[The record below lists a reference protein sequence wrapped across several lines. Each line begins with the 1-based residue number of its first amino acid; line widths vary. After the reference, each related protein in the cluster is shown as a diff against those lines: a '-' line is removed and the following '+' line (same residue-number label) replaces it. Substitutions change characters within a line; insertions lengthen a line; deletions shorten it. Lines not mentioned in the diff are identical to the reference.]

1 MKALAVVAVAG
12 VALAVSCSSS
22 DLPRSNEAEMQ
33 TSSRVEVAASSPAGY
48 LSETDAASG
57 ADSASARDGVVLS
70 LAVDKAGVGD
80 APASVAQ
87 RANGEGRSELRGAR
101 FVDQDGDGIPDT
113 RTDAAT
119 TLAPAVDAA
128 LAKRCEAIFTRALE
142 DSRAIT
148 QLRDLVAAAPKRLSG
163 SKGYEDAVVFATR
176 RLHEIGCADVR
187 TEPVLVPCWVRG
199 EEAAAVTSPEPTQL
213 RVTSLGGSVATP
225 VGGLE
230 AEVVMVKSFE
240 QLRELGDKARGK
252 IVFFNRAMP
261 RAFLRT
267 FQAYGDAV
275 PQRSKG
281 AVEAAKVGA
290 VAAIVRSMTTSID
303 GYPHTGAMRY
313 AEGVEKVP
321 AAAIA
326 TEDAEALARMLA
338 EPKTPVKVK
347 LVLGCRSEPDV
358 MSHNVIAEIRGS
370 ERPDE
375 VIVLGGHLD
384 AWDLGEGAHD
394 DGAGCAQT
402 IEAMRLLVAC
412 GIKPKRTV
420 RAVLFAN
427 EENGLRGG
435 AAYDAAHA
443 NEHHVAAIETDSGG
457 ATPFGFSCTAARDQA
472 DPYRALLAPL
482 AAYHCDAFA
491 PGGGGGADIGPLAAR
506 GVPCFGLVTD
516 SQRYFDYHHSALDV
530 VANVNERELALG
542 AAAVAYLAVALA
554 DR

>member
-22 DLPRSNEAEMQ
+22 DLPRSNEVEMQ
-33 TSSRVEVAASSPAGY
+33 TSSRADSASSHGDAASS
-48 LSETDAASG
+48 LSGDKAEMQAASG
-57 ADSASARDGVVLS
+57 AGSASSRDGVVSS
-70 LAVDKAGVGD
+70 LAADKAVVGD

-87 RANGEGRSELRGAR
+87 RSNGDGRSELQVAR

-113 RTDAAT
+113 RAAAATALTPATDAAI
-119 TLAPAVDAA
+119 AQ
-128 LAKRCEAIFTRALE
+128 RCEAIFTRALE

-148 QLRDLVAAAPKRLSG
+148 QLRDLVDAAPKRLSG
-163 SKGYEDAVVFATR
+163 SKGYEDAVVFATQ
-176 RLHEIGCADVR
+176 RLHDIGCADVR
-187 TEPVLVPCWVRG
+187 TEPVMVPCWVRG
-199 EEAAAVTSPEPTQL
+199 EETAAVTSPEPVAL
-213 RVTSLGGSVATP
+213 RVTALGGSVATP
-225 VGGLE
+225 PGGLE

-240 QLRELGDKARGK
+240 QLRELGEQARGK

-275 PQRSKG
+275 PQRSNG

-303 GYPHTGAMRY
+303 GHPHTGAMRY
-313 AEGVEKVP
+313 ADGVAQVP

-326 TEDAEALARMLA
+326 TADAETLARMLA
-338 EPKTPVKVK
+338 ESKTPVKVK
-347 LVLGCRSEPDV
+347 LVLGCRTEPDV

-375 VIVLGGHLD
+375 VVVLGSHLD

-412 GIKPKRTV
+412 GIQPKRTI

-443 NEHHVAAIETDSGG
+443 NERHVAAIETDSGG
-457 ATPFGFSCTAARDQA
+457 ASPFGFSCTVARDKA
-472 DPYRALLAPL
+472 DPFRALLTPL

-506 GVPCFGLVTD
+506 GVPCFV
-516 SQRYFDYHHSALDV
+516 F
-530 VANVNERELALG
+530 
-542 AAAVAYLAVALA
+542 
-554 DR
+554 

>member
-22 DLPRSNEAEMQ
+22 
-33 TSSRVEVAASSPAGY
+33 EVAK
-48 LSETDAASG
+48 SG
-57 ADSASARDGVVLS
+57 AQPVPSSNSALQAH
-70 LAVDKAGVGD
+70 A
-80 APASVAQ
+80 
-87 RANGEGRSELRGAR
+87 
-101 FVDQDGDGIPDT
+101 
-113 RTDAAT
+113 
-119 TLAPAVDAA
+119 
-128 LAKRCEAIFTRALE
+128 EAIFTRALE
-142 DSRAIT
+142 DSRAIV
-148 QLRDLVAAAPKRLSG
+148 QLRDLVTAAPKRLSG
-163 SKGYEDAVVFATR
+163 SKGYDDAVAFAAA
-176 RLHEIGCADVR
+176 RLREIGCDEVR
-187 TEPVLVPCWVRG
+187 TEPVLVPHWVRG
-199 EEAAAVTSPEPTQL
+199 EETAMVTKPEPMTL
-213 RVTSLGGSVATP
+213 RVTALGGSVPTAS
-225 VGGLE
+225 GGIE

-240 QLRELGDKARGK
+240 QLQQLGEQARGK

-275 PQRSKG
+275 PQRSNG

-290 VAAIVRSMTTSID
+290 IAAIVRSMTTSID

-313 AEGVEKVP
+313 ADGVEKVP

-338 EPKTPVKVK
+338 ESKTPVKVK

-358 MSHNVIAEIRGS
+358 MSHNVVAEIRGS

-435 AAYDAAHA
+435 VAYDAAHA
-443 NEHHVAAIETDSGG
+443 SERHMGAIETDSGG
-457 ATPFGFSCTAARDQA
+457 ATPFGFSCTVARENA

-482 AAYHCDAFA
+482 ASYGCDTFV

-506 GVPCFGLVTD
+506 GVPCFGLITD
-516 SQRYFDYHHSALDV
+516 SQRYFDYHHSARDV
-530 VANVNERELALG
+530 VASVNERELALG

>member
-12 VALAVSCSSS
+12 VALAVSSSCSSS
-22 DLPRSNEAEMQ
+22 DLSRSSDAETQ
-33 TSSRVEVAASSPAGY
+33 VAARVGSAAGSS
-48 LSETDAASG
+48 S
-57 ADSASARDGVVLS
+57 
-70 LAVDKAGVGD
+70 VDK
-80 APASVAQ
+80 PASVAREPEPFSV
-87 RANGEGRSELRGAR
+87 RAKSLTTER
-101 FVDQDGDGIPDT
+101 
-113 RTDAAT
+113 AAT
-119 TLAPAVDAA
+119 NGDAPDATLAA
-128 LAKRCEAIFTRALE
+128 RCEAIFTRALE

-163 SKGYEDAVVFATR
+163 SKGYEDAVVFATQ

-187 TEPVLVPCWVRG
+187 TEPVMVPCWVRG
-199 EEAAAVTSPEPTQL
+199 EETAAVTAPAPMQL
-213 RVTSLGGSVATP
+213 RVTALGGSVATP
-225 VGGLE
+225 PGGIE

-240 QLRELGDKARGK
+240 QLRELGEQARGK

-275 PQRSKG
+275 PQRSNG

-290 VAAIVRSMTTSID
+290 TAAIVRSMTTSID
-303 GYPHTGAMRY
+303 GHPHTGAMRY
-313 AEGVEKVP
+313 DDSVPKVP

-326 TEDAEALARMLA
+326 TADAEALARMLA
-338 EPKTPVKVK
+338 ESKAPVKVK
-347 LVLGCRSEPDV
+347 LVLGCRTDPDV
-358 MSHNVIAEIRGS
+358 MSSNVVAEIRGS
-370 ERPDE
+370 DRPDE
-375 VIVLGGHLD
+375 VVVLGGHLD

-412 GIKPKRTV
+412 GIKPKRTI

-443 NEHHVAAIETDSGG
+443 NERHVAAIETDSGG
-457 ATPFGFSCTAARDQA
+457 ATPFGFSCTVARDQA
-472 DPYRALLAPL
+472 DPFRALLAPL